1 MLDKLVEDVNYVFD
15 EDVIAKIKGDVLYLT
30 DTRVSRH
37 ADFETLEDSL
47 QEVFDYVS
55 HKIVMVTGGGGS
67 IGSEL
72 CRQVAAH
79 NPERLIIFD
88 IYENEKG
95 GF

>member
-47 QEVFDYVS
+47 QEVFDYVIN
-55 HKIVMVTGGGGS
+55 KYNINLDVLDMNRRT
-67 IGSEL
+67 
-72 CRQVAAH
+72 VAL
-79 NPERLIIFD
+79 EVIT
-88 IYENEKG
+88 Y
-95 GF
+95 

>member
-47 QEVFDYVS
+47 QEVFDYVIN
-55 HKIVMVTGGGGS
+55 KYNINLDVLDMNGRT
-67 IGSEL
+67 
-72 CRQVAAH
+72 VAL
-79 NPERLIIFD
+79 EVIT
-88 IYENEKG
+88 Y
-95 GF
+95 